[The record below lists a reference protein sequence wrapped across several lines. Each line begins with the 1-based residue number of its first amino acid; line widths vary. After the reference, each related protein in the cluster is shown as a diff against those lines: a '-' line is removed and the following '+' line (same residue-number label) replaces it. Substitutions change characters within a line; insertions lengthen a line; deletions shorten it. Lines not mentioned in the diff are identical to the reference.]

1 MPIRHF
7 RVVREQR
14 YSVEVERG
22 NSPSFHVILNGRIP
36 AAYLH
41 FIEWEQPLLYSDSF
55 LRECHLGETTMVR
68 CFGVF
73 CNFSSFTLLEC
84 SEGCCFKCMFIMDGF
99 PLSQSACTL
108 FEESIVFFQRERGK
122 TVHSRRLSPN
132 RTFLLRLWTCF
143 LDRLK
148 KKVRSRR
155 LFMTSQKIN
164 VLLWTGGDNHEY
176 QGV

>member
-1 MPIRHF
+1 MAEYQQLICISLSENNLYCIPTRSSENAALMKQQWSD
-7 RVVREQR
+7 VLG
-14 YSVEVERG
+14 YSA
-22 NSPSFHVILNGRIP
+22 I
-36 AAYLH
+36 A
-41 FIEWEQPLLYSDSF
+41 PL
-55 LRECHLGETTMVR
+55 
-68 CFGVF
+68 
-73 CNFSSFTLLEC
+73 TLLEC

-155 LFMTSQKIN
+155 LFMTSQRIN
-164 VLLWTGGDNHEY
+164 VLL
-176 QGV
+176 